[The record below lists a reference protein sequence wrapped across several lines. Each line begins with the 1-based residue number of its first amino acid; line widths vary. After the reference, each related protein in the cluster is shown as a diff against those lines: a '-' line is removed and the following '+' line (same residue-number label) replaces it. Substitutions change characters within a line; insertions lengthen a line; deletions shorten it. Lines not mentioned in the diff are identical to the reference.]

1 MKKYKRLLLMAGIVS
16 LVIVLSG
23 CGTGEVSAQ
32 STGIWDRYIVYY
44 FAEAIKALSFG
55 NAGIGIILFT
65 LIIRVILLPLM
76 HFQTK
81 SMRKTQELQP
91 KLKALQQ
98 QYSSRDPETQSKL
111 REEQQRLYA
120 ENGVNPYAGCLPL
133 LVQMPILMALWQS
146 ISRVPELK
154 QGHFLWL
161 NLGNADPT
169 FILPIL
175 AAIFTF
181 ASTYLSSMS
190 QIESNA
196 SMKIM
201 NFVMP
206 VMILVMGV
214 NLASGLSLYWVVSN
228 AFQVVQTLLIIESNA
243 SMKIMNFVMPVMIL
257 VMGVN
262 LASGLSLYWVV
273 SNAFQVVQ
281 TLLINNPFKIRKE
294 REEEA
299 RRIRERER
307 ALKKAMNPKKKR
319 K

>member
-1 MKKYKRLLLMAGIVS
+1 M
-16 LVIVLSG
+16 
-23 CGTGEVSAQ
+23 
-32 STGIWDRYIVYY
+32 
-44 FAEAIKALSFG
+44 
-55 NAGIGIILFT
+55 
-65 LIIRVILLPLM
+65 
-76 HFQTK
+76 
-81 SMRKTQELQP
+81 
-91 KLKALQQ
+91 
-98 QYSSRDPETQSKL
+98 
-111 REEQQRLYA
+111 
-120 ENGVNPYAGCLPL
+120 
-133 LVQMPILMALWQS
+133 
-146 ISRVPELK
+146 K

-228 AFQVVQTLLIIESNA
+228 AFQVVQTLLI
-243 SMKIMNFVMPVMIL
+243 
-257 VMGVN
+257 
-262 LASGLSLYWVV
+262 
-273 SNAFQVVQ
+273 
-281 TLLINNPFKIRKE
+281 NNPFKIRKE